1 VPSSRLARILQEKA
15 ETLKKRRQTG
25 EALLKEAE
33 EQVKLLDDLGIA
45 PFEAPERLQQLRELG
60 RRSDWDGVEIQAK
73 ALADYLAKTVP
84 ASIETRRVRT
94 VEGATSLAGVG
105 IQIPEALRTE
115 LDNLARPPPDAPWAV
130 TVGRLKRVEEG
141 LSAAQRTYIDRE
153 RDQAIAVADW
163 AQLPAARR
171 TEFMGQLD
179 AAAAPAAEGRVVEAI
194 DGLRRVLRSGLPEAS
209 RRREQSRDAATR
221 LVGMAGEFGAGSARL
236 EAALRADQDAIPE
249 RWPETVQAI
258 DDAAVDT
265 GEALRE
271 RGGQGLDGLRTAL
284 AATREYGVDP
294 SAAQRAVEDA
304 SAKLGAAA
312 PLEIGPLL
320 TEVRRLAEEPIVTV
334 VAGLLDE
341 VRPRI
346 AEARRLGRDPSDV
359 FAAMNRAREALR
371 LKIYSEAL
379 AASQEAAER
388 VARLT
393 EDLEDAREEFSA
405 VEEMFQRL
413 RRVGFSTEP
422 FDPAIQRIR
431 GHLDRAEAAPAKQ
444 LIQETLLGVGR
455 EALKFFL
462 QRWSAL
468 DGVRAYARDR
478 GFLPADVDGA
488 ITEVRKLLDG
498 GQLAEGVERLAAA
511 EVALRTAA
519 QPYVA
524 GRISEMEKG
533 FADIPDEALAAPIR
547 RLLADADVSLR
558 VKQDLLASVE
568 SLRRAERDFAAV
580 FAAHASSLVEE
591 LEAENRVLEEMGGPG
606 DEIQRQIDEVQ
617 QIFNMGDFVQASRAS
632 QEIRTRARQQQLL
645 RSEEAVSH
653 AKLALVELETMGLD
667 LTRFRGQLEEAQAAA
682 RASQYAE
689 AYKVATR
696 LEESAQKT
704 WTAAQEVV
712 DELARAQDLLAR
724 VRESGA
730 DASPFYSALRE
741 ARLAFQALDFESART
756 KLDEV
761 LTGLTNESARA
772 ETARLVVDLERM
784 IEDGRRLAVPM
795 EPFANR
801 LAQIRTEGATA
812 PPPATLT
819 SARLVHDELVGVL
832 RPVLEE
838 NLRGLERD
846 LDIAR
851 GAGVDVE
858 KILHPLAEARRR
870 IALPV
875 PAGAAA
881 LLDEARAEFVAT
893 RGFVE
898 HAERVARRA
907 REALAEADLLHVE
920 VAALRTAMERLE
932 TGLAQ
937 RQYARVIELGGP
949 LERELIQATYQHVSK
964 TLAGF
969 QATLTRLRREGGDTT
984 IAENLLHQA
993 RMALDEGKAVE
1004 ALQFAGRSESELERA
1019 DLQRRIAEGSL
1030 QAAERSLARATAD
1043 GIVANEA
1050 TDEVG
1055 RAKSAFQDHD
1065 YPTVFERTLSAS
1077 DVLGLARDNHRR
1089 AKDALSAA
1097 VRQLGEA
1104 TGLQAEAAEA
1114 RSRLD
1119 DAQRAAEAGRYAD
1132 AVRAARESAEM
1143 ARWSIE
1149 RIFAKPLQELRRTI
1163 EQGRREKLTTEVD
1176 VLEAIVGEAENAL
1189 RAREWKQVTEA
1200 IERAELAGRRAFET
1214 LVDSRWRE
1222 VEEETARFGPA
1233 TPGEAARR
1241 EEVRARVQELR
1252 RARDYPAALEAI
1264 RTEIEIV
1271 RRRRREQV
1279 ESQIADLKAQLW
1291 LGERLG
1297 LDTTPVM
1304 QSFSEARS
1312 AADAGKID
1320 EAERLV
1326 AGALPALERAI
1337 RDPFARRLKDV
1348 ATELNFA
1355 QEGLHVSAG
1364 PVAER
1369 MREVEVLE
1377 RTGRVLDAAKMLLAA
1392 EEDLNLR
1399 KSLHRELLNLNYLI
1413 DAALSRAQQAQL
1425 DSSAARQLLAE
1436 SIRLRE
1442 SDYAAA
1448 LEKAREAL
1456 RSLQPAGA
1464 ADAAALTAGGAPG
1477 GATTAPAAPSTTQ
1490 SFWPFRRRTDEKKDP

>member
-1 VPSSRLARILQEKA
+1 M
-15 ETLKKRRQTG
+15 
-25 EALLKEAE
+25 
-33 EQVKLLDDLGIA
+33 
-45 PFEAPERLQQLRELG
+45 
-60 RRSDWDGVEIQAK
+60 
-73 ALADYLAKTVP
+73 
-84 ASIETRRVRT
+84 RT
-94 VEGATSLAGVG
+94 VEAATSLAGVG
-105 IQIPEALRTE
+105 IQVPESLRSE
-115 LDNLARPPPDAPWAV
+115 LESLAQPPADAPWAA
-130 TVGRLKRVEEG
+130 TVGRLKRVEDG
-141 LSAAQRTYIDRE
+141 LASAQRAYIEQE
-153 RDQAIAVADW
+153 RAQANAVAEW
-163 AQLPAARR
+163 AQLTPPRR
-171 TEFMGQLD
+171 VEFAGQLD
-179 AAAAPAAEGRVVEAI
+179 AAAAPAADGRVAEAI
-194 DGLRRVLRSGLPEAS
+194 DGLRRVLRTGLPEAG
-209 RRREQSRDAATR
+209 RRRDQTREAATR
-221 LVGMAGEFGAGSARL
+221 LVGMAAEFGAGTARL
-236 EAALRADQDAIPE
+236 EAALRADHDAIPE
-249 RWPETVQAI
+249 RWPESVRAI
-258 DDAAVDT
+258 DDAIVDA

-271 RGGQGLDGLRTAL
+271 RGGQGLDALRTAL

-304 SAKLGAAA
+304 SAKIGAAP

-320 TEVRRLAEEPIVTV
+320 IEARRVAEEPIVTV

-346 AEARRLGRDPSDV
+346 AEARRLGRDPSEV

-379 AASQEAAER
+379 AASQEAVER
-388 VARLT
+388 VGRLT
-393 EDLEDAREEFSA
+393 EDLEDAREEFAA
-405 VEEMFQRL
+405 VDEMFDRL

-444 LIQETLLGVGR
+444 LVQETLLAVGR
-455 EALKFFL
+455 EALKFFS
-462 QRWSAL
+462 QRWTAL
-468 DGVRAYARDR
+468 DGVRSYAREH
-478 GFLPADVDGA
+478 GFLPPDVDRA
-488 ITEVRKLLDG
+488 LIEVRKLLDA
-498 GQLAEGVERLAAA
+498 GQLADGVERLAQA

-524 GRISEMEKG
+524 GRISEMERG

-558 VKQDLLASVE
+558 VKQDLVASVE

-591 LEAENRVLEEMGGPG
+591 LEAENRVLEAMGGPG

-632 QEIRTRARQQQLL
+632 QDIRTRARQQQLL

-667 LTRFRGQLEEAQAAA
+667 LTTFRGQLEEAQAAA
-682 RASQYAE
+682 RAAQYAE
-689 AYKVATR
+689 AYKISTR
-696 LEESAQKT
+696 LEEAAQKT
-704 WTAAQEVV
+704 WTQAQEVV
-712 DELARAQDLLAR
+712 DGLARAQDLLGR

-730 DASPFYSALRE
+730 DAGPFYDALRE
-741 ARLAFQALDFESART
+741 ARLSFQALQFDAARA
-756 KLDEV
+756 KLEEV
-761 LTGLTNESARA
+761 LSGLTNAGARA
-772 ETARLVVDLERM
+772 ETARLVVDVERM
-784 IEDGRRLAVPM
+784 IEDGRRLAIQM
-795 EPFANR
+795 EVFTAR
-801 LAQIRTEGATA
+801 LAQLRTESATG
-812 PPPATLT
+812 PPPAAATT
-819 SARLVHDELVGVL
+819 AHHIHDDLVGVL

-851 GAGVDVE
+851 AAGVDVE
-858 KILHPLAEARRR
+858 KILQPLAEARRR
-870 IALPV
+870 ISLPV

-881 LLDEARAEFVAT
+881 LLDEARAEFVST

-920 VAALRTAMERLE
+920 VAALRTVMDRLE

-969 QATLTRLRREGGDTT
+969 QATVTRLRREGGDTT

-1004 ALQFAGRSESELERA
+1004 ALQFASRSEAELERA
-1019 DLQRRIAEGSL
+1019 ELQRRIAEGSL

-1043 GIVANEA
+1043 GIVATEA
-1050 TDEVG
+1050 VDEVA
-1055 RAKSAFQDHD
+1055 RAKAAFQEHD

-1097 VRQLGEA
+1097 VRQLAEA
-1104 TGLQAEAAEA
+1104 TQLQAEAAEA
-1114 RSRLD
+1114 KTRLH
-1119 DAQRAAEAGRYAD
+1119 DAEKAAEAGRYGD

-1143 ARWSIE
+1143 ARWAIE
-1149 RIFAKPLQELRRTI
+1149 RLFAQPMGELRRTV
-1163 EQGRREKLTTEVD
+1163 EQGRREQLTTEID
-1176 VLEAIVGEAENAL
+1176 LLESIVAEADNAL
-1189 RAREWKQVTEA
+1189 RGRDWKQVSEA
-1200 IERAELAGRRAFET
+1200 IDRAELAGRRAFET
-1214 LVDSRWRE
+1214 LVDTRWRE
-1222 VEEETARFGPA
+1222 VEAETARTGPA

-1241 EEVRARVQELR
+1241 EEVRTRVQDLR
-1252 RARDYPAALEAI
+1252 RARDYTAALEAV
-1264 RTEIEIV
+1264 RTELEIM

-1279 ESQIADLKAQLW
+1279 EARIAELKAQLW
-1291 LGERLG
+1291 VGERLG

-1304 QSFSEARS
+1304 QTFSEARS
-1312 AADAGKID
+1312 AADAGKLED
-1320 EAERLV
+1320 AERLV
-1326 AGALPALERAI
+1326 VGALPALERAV
-1337 RDPFARRLKDV
+1337 REPFGRRLKDV
-1348 ATELNFA
+1348 STELNFA

-1369 MREVEVLE
+1369 MREVEVLD
-1377 RTGRVLDAAKMLLAA
+1377 RTGRVLDAAKLLLTA

-1413 DAALSRAQQAQL
+1413 DAALARAQQAGV

-1456 RSLQPAGA
+1456 RTLQQEPAVG
-1464 ADAAALTAGGAPG
+1464 AGGAAPS
-1477 GATTAPAAPSTTQ
+1477 ATTSGSATSASAPSTTQ
-1490 SFWPFRRRTDEKKDP
+1490 SFWPFRRPPAEKKDA

>member
-1 VPSSRLARILQEKA
+1 M
-15 ETLKKRRQTG
+15 
-25 EALLKEAE
+25 
-33 EQVKLLDDLGIA
+33 
-45 PFEAPERLQQLRELG
+45 
-60 RRSDWDGVEIQAK
+60 
-73 ALADYLAKTVP
+73 
-84 ASIETRRVRT
+84 RT
-94 VEGATSLAGVG
+94 VEGATSLAGAG
-105 IQIPEALRTE
+105 IQVSDSLRSE
-115 LDNLARPPPDAPWAV
+115 LDDLAHPPADAPWAA
-130 TVGRLKRVEEG
+130 TVARLKRVEDG
-141 LSAAQRTYIDRE
+141 LVGAQRAYIDQE
-153 RDQAIAVADW
+153 RAQATAVAEW
-163 AQLPAARR
+163 ARLAAPRR
-171 TEFMGQLD
+171 VEFATQLD
-179 AAAAPAAEGRVVEAI
+179 AAAAPASEGRVVEAI
-194 DGLRRVLRSGLPEAS
+194 DGLRRTLRTGLPEAV
-209 RRREQSRDAATR
+209 RRREQSREAATR
-221 LVGMAGEFGAGSARL
+221 MIGMASEFGAATSRL
-236 EAALRADQDAIPE
+236 ETTLRADQDAPPE
-249 RWPETVQAI
+249 RWPETVRAI
-258 DDAAVDT
+258 DDAVVDT

-271 RGGQGLDGLRTAL
+271 RGGQGLDALRTAL
-284 AATREYGVDP
+284 TATREYGVDA
-294 SAAQRAVEDA
+294 SAAQRAVEEA
-304 SAKLGAAA
+304 SAKLGAAP

-320 TEVRRLAEEPIVTV
+320 TEARRVAEEPIVTV

-346 AEARRLGRDPSDV
+346 AEARRLGRDPSEV
-359 FAAMNRAREALR
+359 FASMNRAREALR

-379 AASQEAAER
+379 AASQEAVER

-393 EDLEDAREEFSA
+393 EDLEDAREEFAA
-405 VEEMFQRL
+405 VDEMFQRL
-413 RRVGFSTEP
+413 RRIGFSTEP

-431 GHLDRAEAAPAKQ
+431 GHLDRAEAAPARQ
-444 LIQETLLGVGR
+444 LVQETLLAVGR
-455 EALKFFL
+455 EALKFFG
-462 QRWSAL
+462 QRWTAI
-468 DGVRAYARDR
+468 DGVRSYAREH
-478 GFLPADVDGA
+478 GFLSAEVDA
-488 ITEVRKLLDG
+488 SITEARKLLDG
-498 GQLAEGVERLAAA
+498 GQLADGVERLAAA

-524 GRISEMEKG
+524 GRIAEMEHG

-558 VKQDLLASVE
+558 VKQDLIAAVE

-591 LEAENRVLEEMGGPG
+591 LEAENRVLEAMGGPG

-632 QEIRTRARQQQLL
+632 QEIRLRARQQQLV

-667 LTRFRGQLEEAQAAA
+667 LSKFRGELEEAQAAA
-682 RASQYAE
+682 RAAQYAE
-689 AYKVATR
+689 AYKAAHR

-712 DELARAQDLLAR
+712 DALARAQELLAR

-730 DASPFYSALRE
+730 DAGPFYDTLRQ
-741 ARLAFQALDFESART
+741 ARLAFQALDFDGART
-756 KLDEV
+756 KLEEV
-761 LTGLTNESARA
+761 LAGLTNAGARA
-772 ETARLVVDLERM
+772 ETSRLSADVERM
-784 IEDGRRLAVPM
+784 IEDGRRLAIPM
-795 EPFANR
+795 EVFTAR
-801 LAQIRTEGATA
+801 LAQLRTEATTG
-812 PPPATLT
+812 PPAA
-819 SARLVHDELVGVL
+819 SATTAHRIHDDLIGVL

-858 KILHPLAEARRR
+858 KILQPLAEARRR

-881 LLDEARAEFVAT
+881 LLDEARAEFVST

-907 REALAEADLLHVE
+907 REALTEADLLHVE
-920 VAALRTAMERLE
+920 VAALRTAMDRLE

-969 QATLTRLRREGGDTT
+969 QATVTRLRREGSDTT

-1004 ALQFAGRSESELERA
+1004 ALQFASRSESELERA
-1019 DLQRRIAEGSL
+1019 ELQRRIAEGSL

-1043 GIVANEA
+1043 GIVATEA
-1050 TDEVG
+1050 VDEVA
-1055 RAKSAFQDHD
+1055 RAKVAFQEHE

-1089 AKDALSAA
+1089 AKEALAAA

-1104 TGLQAEAAEA
+1104 THLEAEVAEAKT
-1114 RSRLD
+1114 RLD
-1119 DAQRAAEAGRYAD
+1119 DAQRAAEAGRYGD

-1143 ARWSIE
+1143 ARWAIE
-1149 RIFAKPLQELRRTI
+1149 RLFAQPLGELRRTI
-1163 EQGRREKLTTEVD
+1163 EQGRREHMTTEVEL
-1176 VLEAIVGEAENAL
+1176 LESIVAEADDAL
-1189 RAREWKQVTEA
+1189 RGRDWKHVTEA
-1200 IERAELAGRRAFET
+1200 IDRAELAGRRAFET
-1214 LVDSRWRE
+1214 LVDVRWRE
-1222 VEEETARFGPA
+1222 VEAESGRTGPA

-1241 EEVRARVQELR
+1241 EEVRTRVQELR
-1252 RARDYPAALEAI
+1252 RGRDYGAALDAI
-1264 RTEIEIV
+1264 RTELEILH
-1271 RRRRREQV
+1271 RRRREQV
-1279 ESQIADLKAQLW
+1279 ESRIADLKAQLW
-1291 LGERLG
+1291 VGERLG

-1304 QSFSEARS
+1304 QTFSEART
-1312 AADAGKID
+1312 AADAGKLED
-1320 EAERLV
+1320 AERLV
-1326 AGALPALERAI
+1326 VGALPALERAV
-1337 RDPFARRLKDV
+1337 REPFGRRLKDV
-1348 ATELNFA
+1348 STELNFA

-1377 RTGRVLDAAKMLLAA
+1377 RTGRILDAARSLLAA

-1413 DAALSRAQQAQL
+1413 DAALSRAQQAGI
-1425 DSSAARQLLAE
+1425 DSSKARQLLAE

-1442 SDYAAA
+1442 TDYAGA

-1456 RSLQPAGA
+1456 KSLQEEPGAAGA
-1464 ADAAALTAGGAPG
+1464 APPAAAASSGTA
-1477 GATTAPAAPSTTQ
+1477 APASTPSTTQ
-1490 SFWPFRRRTDEKKDP
+1490 RFWPFRRPPTEKKES